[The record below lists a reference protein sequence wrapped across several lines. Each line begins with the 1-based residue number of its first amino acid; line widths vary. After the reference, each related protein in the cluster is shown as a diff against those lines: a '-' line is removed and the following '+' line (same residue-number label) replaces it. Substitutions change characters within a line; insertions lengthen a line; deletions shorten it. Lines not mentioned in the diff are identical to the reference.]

1 MTQSYR
7 DYSERNVSQLP
18 QYKRIV
24 LRLFY
29 FFGLFGCGGRD
40 ALQQNRFG
48 RGKRLAGRVEKR
60 KEIHHPY
67 G

>member
-29 FFGLFGCGGRD
+29 FYGAMWKATATYSFEGGEWRAGSIEEREKIYNQCG
-40 ALQQNRFG
+40 
-48 RGKRLAGRVEKR
+48 
-60 KEIHHPY
+60 
-67 G
+67 

>member
-29 FFGLFGCGGRD
+29 FYG
-40 ALQQNRFG
+40 AI
-48 RGKRLAGRVEKR
+48 GKGPGAKQLRKGAGACR
-60 KEIHHPY
+60 KY
-67 G
+67 